1 MLYKEKNNSKA
12 KDVVEHIKGDEVKLK
27 FLSFC
32 CVLNVILLIIISG
45 QIFYM
50 YKSLNS
56 LIDLVEDGEYNRVS
70 EVFYDEKKPEDLLP
84 ILEVTSTTE
93 ESTEIYSDNS
103 TTTTT
108 TTKVTE
114 STKNN
119 SNAKTYVIN
128 RNSKK
133 IHTKDCSFVNRISE
147 DNKQIVQLTNDEL
160 SEYKNSGYILCS
172 SCGG

>member
-1 MLYKEKNNSKA
+1 MLDKEKNNSKA

-32 CVLNVILLIIISG
+32 CVLNVVLLIIISG
-45 QIFYM
+45 QIFYI

-70 EVFYDEKKPEDLLP
+70 EVFYEEKKPEDLLP

-93 ESTEIYSDNS
+93 KTTKIDSDNS
-103 TTTTT
+103 TTTT
-108 TTKVTE
+108 KVNE
-114 STKNN
+114 SSISI

-160 SEYKNSGYILCS
+160 SEYKNSGYTLCS

>member
-1 MLYKEKNNSKA
+1 MLDKENINSKA
-12 KDVVEHIKGDEVKLK
+12 KDIVEHIKSDEVKLK
-27 FLSFC
+27 FLYFC
-32 CVLNVILLIIISG
+32 CVLIVVLLIIISG
-45 QIFYM
+45 QLFYM

-70 EVFYDEKKPEDLLP
+70 EVFYDEKKPEDILP

-133 IHTKDCSFVNRISE
+133 IHKEDCSFVDRISKE
-147 DNKQIVQLTNDEL
+147 NKQIVQLTNEEL
-160 SEYKNSGYILCS
+160 NEYKSNGYTLCS